1 MHKYVQIE
9 VFSAG
14 VAYQPEII
22 PYISFVSYY
31 MYLIQHTIRLQ
42 R

>member
-1 MHKYVQIE
+1 MLLPFAPCMHKYVQIE

-22 PYISFVSYY
+22 PYISFVNY
-31 MYLIQHTIRLQ
+31 I
-42 R
+42 